1 MKQEQK
7 RKLIYYSRLLLEG
20 VALAIGIYIILIF
33 FWGLL
38 TF

>member
-20 VALAIGIYIILIF
+20 TALTIGIYLILIF
-33 FWGLL
+33 FWELL